1 MACICCDPCRGSC
14 ETAADCPQGC
24 RCVDGECAPAQQ
36 CCCDEAGPRVLAA
49 GEECTG
55 STFPVPDPAPNI
67 TLVFEW
73 CGLTAER
80 TLLQGGIDSFFA
92 DQNVDFYVCDTT
104 GRYGAGVAS
113 YTQANRKVLSVYIFP
128 GGSGGY
134 CGYKQNF
141 IVSGGFNGTGFR
153 EDGFGGFY
161 AFESPITG
169 ENYFCKLYQ
178 CYDGSEAEVTVMPT
192 ANEGPDAY
200 GFTTDD
206 TCGGAGNF
214 NPCKF
219 TAPELTVVGAP

>member
-1 MACICCDPCRGSC
+1 
-14 ETAADCPQGC
+14 
-24 RCVDGECAPAQQ
+24 
-36 CCCDEAGPRVLAA
+36 
-49 GEECTG
+49 
-55 STFPVPDPAPNI
+55 VPDPAPNI

-80 TLLQGGIDSFFA
+80 TILQGGADTFFA

-113 YTQANRKVLSVYIFP
+113 YTQANRKALSVTILP
-128 GGSGGY
+128 AGGGGG

-141 IVSGGFNGTGFR
+141 VVSAQFGGTGFKSGG
-153 EDGFGGFY
+153 DGNFY
-161 AFESPITG
+161 GWENVITA

-178 CYDGSEAEVTVMPT
+178 CYDGSEAEVSMTT

>member
-1 MACICCDPCRGSC
+1 VI
-14 ETAADCPQGC
+14 
-24 RCVDGECAPAQQ
+24 
-36 CCCDEAGPRVLAA
+36 AA

-55 STFPVPDPAPNI
+55 SKFPVPDPAPNI

-80 TLLQGGIDSFFA
+80 TLLQGGTDSFFSE
-92 DQNVDFYVCDTT
+92 QNVDFYVCDTT

-113 YTQANRKVLSVYIFP
+113 YTQATRKVLSVYIFP
-128 GGSGGY
+128 GGSGGG

-141 IVSGGFNGTGFR
+141 IVSASFSGTGFALFN
-153 EDGFGGFY
+153 GNPN
-161 AFESPITG
+161 AIESVITI

-178 CYDGSEAEVTVMPT
+178 CYDGSEAEVSMTT

-200 GFTTDD
+200 GFSTDD